1 MSEWWTY
8 ELSDFLLFSH
18 RVYVRLFELHN
29 EALWPAQV
37 VTLLIG
43 AGILGA
49 MVNPGRLA
57 PRVVPLALG
66 TLWLWIAWSFFGQ
79 RYATINWAA
88 LYVAPVFAAQGLAL
102 IALAAG
108 PGPRPGG
115 PAGHGAARSGRIDC
129 IGARRP
135 RLSARR
141 AGSRTAACRGG
152 SVRHRPGSDGSRHT
166 RHSQHFSR
174 TSAVA
179 THGGA
184 PPMVRHHGPHAL
196 DNGRAR
202 GLHRTRLGLVVC
214 RRGRRRTAAK
224 VPPADPLSAL
234 TGAWRAAALPVLR
247 PSSGSIS

>member
-108 PGPRPGG
+108 PGLALPDRHCRGALP
-115 PAGHGAARSGRIDC
+115 PAGVIVLALAVLTYPLVAPALGRPLAAAEVFGIAPD
-129 IGARRP
+129 P
-135 RLSARR
+135 
-141 AGSRTAACRGG
+141 T
-152 SVRHRPGSDGSRHT
+152 
-166 RHSQHFSR
+166 
-174 TSAVA
+174 AVA
-179 THGGA
+179 TLA
-184 PPMVRHHGPHAL
+184 ILSASR
-196 DNGRAR
+196 GRAR
-202 GLHRTRLGLVVC
+202 WLLMAVPLLWCVITGLTHWTMSAPEVFI
-214 RRGRRRTAAK
+214 A
-224 VPPADPLSAL
+224 PASAL
-234 TGAWRAAALPVLR
+234 LCAVVAGVER
-247 PSSGSIS
+247 PRRCRPQTR